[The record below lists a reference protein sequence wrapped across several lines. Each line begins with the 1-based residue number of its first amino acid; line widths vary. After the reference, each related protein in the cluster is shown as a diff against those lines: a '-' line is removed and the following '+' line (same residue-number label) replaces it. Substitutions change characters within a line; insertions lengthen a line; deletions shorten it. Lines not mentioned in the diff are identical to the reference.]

1 MISNAVKANPN
12 RALKLIYS
20 DNDPCCFSYPES
32 SILKKVISNLDIK
45 NFDID
50 VLETPLHTFYVSSIE
65 KSLIS
70 D

>member
-32 SILKKVISNLDIK
+32 SILKNRINLDIK
-45 NFDID
+45 NFDINA
-50 VLETPLHTFYVSSIE
+50 LEPPLHTFLFLEYKE
-65 KSLIS
+65 PN
-70 D
+70 